1 MGHPFGLT
9 GACGLRGSPHQRG
22 ADEATGTN
30 EGWPSVSIIAQ
41 FTVAPPGLRHQSSLL
56 RDPVRLYRLGF
67 CFRTEKDPKCF
78 CTSILFASVHP
89 ASFPPQ
95 GTNSQAAVAPSK
107 RSNFPSLRRNGIVS
121 PLLAKHHAPTPAASH
136 RPAPNIVRPSVRNHA
151 VSLRPPTIQR
161 ALT

>member
-1 MGHPFGLT
+1 MT
-9 GACGLRGSPHQRG
+9 GRCVQIRSYAYKTVLNTER
-22 ADEATGTN
+22 
-30 EGWPSVSIIAQ
+30 PSVSIIAQ
-41 FTVAPPGLRHQSSLL
+41 FLDRSPMLL
-56 RDPVRLYRLGF
+56 QDFAISRLYCATRVGCTGSGF
-67 CFRTEKDPKCF
+67 ASGLKKTRSVFALRV
-78 CTSILFASVHP
+78 LFASVHP

-121 PLLAKHHAPTPAASH
+121 PLLAKHHVPTPAASH
-136 RPAPNIVRPSVRNHA
+136 RPAPNIVRPSVRSHA